1 MATAPDPLVHLK
13 YARHRV
19 TTASLAPPAC
29 VCVYAYT
36 HDCLCIYGRASPNP
50 PSRLLACFHMLQQ
63 ATKST
68 CKLVCGDVIA
78 QPHPFEN
85 QAEHVFFLDVVTRH
99 SEAAGA
105 LHAHDCAAGPMM
117 S

>member
-1 MATAPDPLVHLK
+1 MGV
-13 YARHRV
+13 
-19 TTASLAPPAC
+19 PPP
-29 VCVYAYT
+29 T
-36 HDCLCIYGRASPNP
+36 P

-85 QAEHVFFLDVVTRH
+85 QAEHVFFFLDVMTRH

-105 LHAHDCAAGPMM
+105 LHAHDGGAGPMV